1 LLYAIIQAGSSGL
14 RDGPRFWPLP
24 GQPGVIVALSC
35 WARARRLISSAMGRR
50 LPMAPGLIAVG
61 VAGSV
66 LLLVT
71 LADVFATIFNYDGFA
86 AQTW

>member
-1 LLYAIIQAGSSGL
+1 
-14 RDGPRFWPLP
+14 
-24 GQPGVIVALSC
+24 
-35 WARARRLISSAMGRR
+35 
-50 LPMAPGLIAVG
+50 MAPGLIAVG